1 MAIPMSNI
9 DLAPSQLPGST
20 PKEQKMYVGA
30 SDERGQGGPD
40 LFELSTLNVQESSFG
55 TDDNYQITVDSHGD
69 NWRSLPGRVASGSE
83 IVPLGRE
90 VPNRVLAKAV
100 VDAAFNS
107 GSKDNL
113 AAIVITLHPGN
124 ISIELLKEF
133 FQLLISR
140 LIGRLND
147 HLLNM
152 FHMH

>member
-9 DLAPSQLPGST
+9 GLAPSQLPGST

-40 LFELSTLNVQESSFG
+40 LFELTALNVQESSFE
-55 TDDNYQITVDSHGD
+55 TNDNYQIKVDAHGD
-69 NWRSLPGRVASGSE
+69 NWRSLPGRVGSGSE

-90 VPNRVLAKAV
+90 VPARVLAKAV

-113 AAIVITLHPGN
+113 AAIVIPLHPGN
-124 ISIELLKEF
+124 ISIELLKEC
-133 FQLLISR
+133 FQLLP
-140 LIGRLND
+140 G
-147 HLLNM
+147 
-152 FHMH
+152 